1 MKSPVVRIIG
11 RKHKRSTNEVL
22 YRSDFRGK
30 GRELIKNQTRQRK
43 TLQNRTLHYV
53 SDNPTDKDC
62 FSRFRR
68 EICSSRFRR
77 ALYVYVIVEFCV
89 LYKTKKK

>member
-1 MKSPVVRIIG
+1 MRYFIEVIFEEKDGSSSKI
-11 RKHKRSTNEVL
+11 KRDKERLS
-22 YRSDFRGK
+22 K
-30 GRELIKNQTRQRK
+30 IEL
-43 TLQNRTLHYV
+43 YV